1 MSERI
6 QAREMGPHEYA
17 VTVTEG
23 TLTTNHRVTVPEDL
37 RADLGVAGADEQQL
51 VTESFAF
58 LLEKEPST
66 AIYEEFPLDVILD
79 RFPDFADEIRA
90 RLAGATMVR
99 G

>member
-6 QAREMGPHEYA
+6 DTREMAPHEYA

-23 TLTTNHRVTVPEDL
+23 ALTTNHRVTVPADL
-37 RADLGVAGADEQQL
+37 PVDLGVPGVSEARL

-58 LLEKEPST
+58 LLDKEPST

-79 RFPDFADEIRA
+79 RFPDYAEEIRA
-90 RLAGATMVR
+90 RLAG
-99 G
+99 